1 MSTTMLLQSW
11 SWTKQMAVN
20 VRNKHRG
27 QNLTHKQLLAA
38 RKANETLLQRIDLEL
53 RNLNRAIEDGDDGE
67 DPANWWKK

>member
-1 MSTTMLLQSW
+1 
-11 SWTKQMAVN
+11 MAVN

-53 RNLNRAIEDGDDGE
+53 RNLSRAIEDGDNGE

>member
-1 MSTTMLLQSW
+1 MD
-11 SWTKQMAVN
+11 
-20 VRNKHRG
+20 RG
-27 QNLTHKQLLAA
+27 KNPTHKQLLAA